1 MNRFDKYGSKD
12 ITHKGREIKIIT
24 PTRGWEGAAD
34 SLKNTPS
41 RIGVVPNGMEGR
53 PDLISYSIYGTTA
66 NWWVICVAND
76 IIDPFEE
83 LKAGNK
89 IKLPIMN

>member
-1 MNRFDKYGSKD
+1 MSRFDRYGFNK
-12 ITHKGREIKIIT
+12 ITHKGREVKIIT
-24 PTRGWEGAAD
+24 PTKGWEGSAD
-34 SLKNTPS
+34 ALKNLPS
-41 RIGVVPNGMEGR
+41 KIGVVPNGMEGR